1 MQGWVPQHLFLP
13 AAAPQPAVWVL
24 VTSAR
29 CTTCPP
35 SPPQRPESPHTHAP
49 PCLPR
54 ADVAVPGSCLRGE
67 RRARLMCDETESS
80 EPLGGSG
87 SKGARGVLRKGTRK
101 DWSGGSRELGK
112 VQGGRDVGYTSHYN
126 INQHRACGVGY
137 PALEVRKLRR
147 TMMARRRKERRR
159 NECGNMKCEENREER
174 KRMKRK
180 IKWPVIGYR

>member
-1 MQGWVPQHLFLP
+1 M
-13 AAAPQPAVWVL
+13 
-24 VTSAR
+24 
-29 CTTCPP
+29 
-35 SPPQRPESPHTHAP
+35 
-49 PCLPR
+49 
-54 ADVAVPGSCLRGE
+54 
-67 RRARLMCDETESS
+67 
-80 EPLGGSG
+80 
-87 SKGARGVLRKGTRK
+87 RKGTRK
-101 DWSGGSRELGK
+101 DWSGGSRDLGK

-159 NECGNMKCEENREER
+159 KATRRNKCGNMKCEEKREER

>member
-1 MQGWVPQHLFLP
+1 
-13 AAAPQPAVWVL
+13 
-24 VTSAR
+24 
-29 CTTCPP
+29 
-35 SPPQRPESPHTHAP
+35 
-49 PCLPR
+49 
-54 ADVAVPGSCLRGE
+54 
-67 RRARLMCDETESS
+67 MCDETESS

-147 TMMARRRKERRR
+147 TMMARRRKDRRR
-159 NECGNMKCEENREER
+159 EGER
-174 KRMKRK
+174 QQGEMSVG
-180 IKWPVIGYR
+180 I